1 MWATRLAV
9 ARPTTP
15 AAMLWRQLACTRS
28 RYRKNIFDTLNTNSV
43 SGSTAKITCGGAK
56 CSGDSTIATDQAI
69 AAEQHAQRIDRIQEL
84 LAREDVAEQLVLR
97 GVDPVDA
104 SERVAALTQE
114 ELASLAGQ
122 IDNLPAGSDA
132 IAVIGV
138 VFLVLLILELVGV
151 TNIFNNF

>member
-1 MWATRLAV
+1 MIKRVICYFMMTIMFF
-9 ARPTTP
+9 T
-15 AAMLWRQLACTRS
+15 
-28 RYRKNIFDTLNTNSV
+28 
-43 SGSTAKITCGGAK
+43 GAPMQAFA
-56 CSGDSTIATDQAI
+56 GVIGTDQAI